1 RAALST
7 WVFGPGEVSFSWR
20 ASSERDYD
28 FLVFEVNERQVA
40 SLSGNS
46 RWQEYTGEL
55 PYGWHKLT
63 WAYEKDETE
72 SRRRDTGYLDNLSFS
87 KYTGWVLQSELGQ
100 RTGVTLDPDGDG
112 QGLLREYATG
122 GTPWGLDLMPVPSLE
137 GGSLRLQIDKRPGSG
152 LHFDAEVSGN
162 LKDWNRSERSILRDD
177 EEAFYVRDRVGLR
190 ESSSRFL
197 RMTVHPLK

>member
-1 RAALST
+1 M
-7 WVFGPGEVSFSWR
+7 
-20 ASSERDYD
+20 
-28 FLVFEVNERQVA
+28 
-40 SLSGNS
+40 
-46 RWQEYTGEL
+46 
-55 PYGWHKLT
+55 
-63 WAYEKDETE
+63 
-72 SRRRDTGYLDNLSFS
+72 
-87 KYTGWVLQSELGQ
+87 
-100 RTGVTLDPDGDG
+100 TLDPDGDG

-122 GTPWGLDLMPVPSLE
+122 GTAWGMDLMPVPSLE
-137 GGSLRLQIDKRPGSG
+137 GGSLQLQIDKRPGSG